1 MKQEKSRTGE
11 DAGGGEEP
19 HALGL
24 ITGLGLGRKAFVK
37 VGYLYQGPWT
47 TQRPPAPTA
56 LWDWWGA
63 IGPTGNSQPVLEGGG
78 GKQGQPLPQFTF
90 RINKVCARVSG
101 EREAYGRATSA
112 WGHLLLGSGTPYL
125 PFHLPGAFGW
135 SLYLALGVSC
145 SDLLLSPSSASST
158 KFPSSESL
166 RWLVSAHLG
175 VWDISEAWLED
186 SERTQEGLPL
196 KLSGL
201 GAPGV
206 LRCREVLV
214 SHHLTL
220 VEWPWGSENCFLS
233 R

>member
-112 WGHLLLGSGTPYL
+112 WGTCY
-125 PFHLPGAFGW
+125 
-135 SLYLALGVSC
+135 
-145 SDLLLSPSSASST
+145 
-158 KFPSSESL
+158 
-166 RWLVSAHLG
+166 
-175 VWDISEAWLED
+175 
-186 SERTQEGLPL
+186 
-196 KLSGL
+196 
-201 GAPGV
+201 
-206 LRCREVLV
+206 
-214 SHHLTL
+214 
-220 VEWPWGSENCFLS
+220 
-233 R
+233 